1 MLMKY
6 SLEYKHIDS
15 PVKEIN
21 LLVKTLK
28 KEQQGLLKKNMIQI
42 YFKKMDLYQPLHFQ
56 QLMLL

>member
-6 SLEYKHIDS
+6 SLEYKHTDS

-28 KEQQGLLKKNMIQI
+28 KEQQGLLKKNTIQT
-42 YFKKMDLYQPLHFQ
+42 YFKKMDLYRLLHFQ
-56 QLMLL
+56 QLMPL

>member
-15 PVKEIN
+15 QVKEIN

-28 KEQQGLLKKNMIQI
+28 KEQQGLLKKNTIQI
-42 YFKKMDLYQPLHFQ
+42 YFKIQDLYQPLHFQ
-56 QLMLL
+56 QLMPL